1 MIDHSKLETG
11 QEECRLKLST
21 RSRYGLL
28 SIYELAKN
36 QSDSEPLT
44 IKTIAG
50 RWDLSESYLEQLFSS
65 LKKAGL
71 VLSKRGAQG
80 GYLLSRAPV
89 DITIGEVILALEGS
103 TSITDCVDSD
113 ACGDTC
119 NCPSRPIFTKL
130 QQSINQALNSMTLQ
144 DMLDEPEMVLE
155 EA

>member
-1 MIDHSKLETG
+1 M
-11 QEECRLKLST
+11 KLST

-36 QSDSEPLT
+36 QSKAEPLT

-50 RWDLSESYLEQLFSS
+50 RWALSEAYLEQLFSS

-80 GYLLSRAPV
+80 GYLLSRAPQ

-103 TSITDCVDSD
+103 TSITDCVESKK
-113 ACGDTC
+113 CGDTC
-119 NCPSRPIFTKL
+119 NCPSRPIFAKI
-130 QQSINQALNSMTLQ
+130 QESINQALNSMTLQ
-144 DMLDEPEMVLE
+144 DMLNEPEMVLV